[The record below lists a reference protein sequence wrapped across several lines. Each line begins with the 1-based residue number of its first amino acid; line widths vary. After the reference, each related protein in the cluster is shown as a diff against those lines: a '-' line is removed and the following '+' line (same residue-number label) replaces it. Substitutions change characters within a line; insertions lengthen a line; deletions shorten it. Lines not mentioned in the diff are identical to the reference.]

1 MKTNKTIF
9 LIDDDKDD
17 QQFFLK
23 SISEIDNT
31 IHCDFANNGKDALE
45 KLNTLASAPDMIF
58 LDINMPLMNGFECLT
73 ELRKQDRFIDTPI
86 VILTTSKANTEVQN
100 ARVLGANVFL
110 TKPHS
115 LLTLQTKLEKVISDF
130 LMRDNKIS
138 HDFFMA

>member
-23 SISEIDNT
+23 SITEIDNT

-45 KLNTLASAPDMIF
+45 KLNSIPTAPDMIF

-73 ELRKQDRFIDTPI
+73 ELRKQDRFVDTPI
-86 VILTTSKANTEVQN
+86 VILTTSKAGKEVQN
-100 ARVLGANVFL
+100 AQVLGANVFL
-110 TKPHS
+110 TKPTS
-115 LLTLQTKLEKVISDF
+115 LRALQTKLEKVLSNF
-130 LMRDNKIS
+130 LVRDSRTS
-138 HDFFMA
+138 HDFFMQ